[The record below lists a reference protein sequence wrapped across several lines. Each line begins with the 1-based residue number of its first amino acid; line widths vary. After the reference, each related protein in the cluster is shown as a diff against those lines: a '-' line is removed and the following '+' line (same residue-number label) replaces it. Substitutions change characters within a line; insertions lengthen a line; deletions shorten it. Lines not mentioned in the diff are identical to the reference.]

1 MKPRKEIFDE
11 ILPSLPLNFFENRL
25 DSRLHTVPMHWHDRL
40 EIIRVV
46 DGEGVLSLD
55 LQEYPLQAGD
65 IVTIMP
71 GALHAIRGGS
81 TILHSRTVTFSTR
94 ILEDWTPVHFIPLIH
109 TDMPGSAAFL
119 HTMDALFQLRLQPDN
134 GCESILR
141 HYLAALCGLYA
152 HYGYQ
157 REGLPP
163 VSAGSQ
169 SLKRVLQYMEHH
181 CGEELTVEHLAQVGG
196 YSKYHFSRFFSAS
209 MGCSCI
215 KYLQGLR
222 VEKARHL
229 LLHTSLSV
237 AEISHLTGFGEVSY
251 FICVFRRTT
260 GLTPLQFRRV
270 GEGKG
275 SFHRLADGVGTVLRE
290 GADLLHSI

>member
-94 ILEDWTPVHFIPLIH
+94 CRPSTLVTVWDRYRGIP
-109 TDMPGSAAFL
+109 
-119 HTMDALFQLRLQPDN
+119 
-134 GCESILR
+134 
-141 HYLAALCGLYA
+141 
-152 HYGYQ
+152 
-157 REGLPP
+157 
-163 VSAGSQ
+163 
-169 SLKRVLQYMEHH
+169 
-181 CGEELTVEHLAQVGG
+181 
-196 YSKYHFSRFFSAS
+196 
-209 MGCSCI
+209 
-215 KYLQGLR
+215 
-222 VEKARHL
+222 
-229 LLHTSLSV
+229 
-237 AEISHLTGFGEVSY
+237 
-251 FICVFRRTT
+251 
-260 GLTPLQFRRV
+260 
-270 GEGKG
+270 
-275 SFHRLADGVGTVLRE
+275 
-290 GADLLHSI
+290 

>member
-25 DSRLHTVPMHWHDRL
+25 DSRLHIVPMHWHDRL

-55 LQEYPLQAGD
+55 LQEHPLQAGD

-71 GALHAIRGGS
+71 GALHAIRGGR
-81 TILHSRTVTFSTR
+81 TVLHSRTVTFSTR

-141 HYLAALCGLYA
+141 HYLAAWPLYA
-152 HYGYQ
+152 
-157 REGLPP
+157 
-163 VSAGSQ
+163 
-169 SLKRVLQYMEHH
+169 
-181 CGEELTVEHLAQVGG
+181 
-196 YSKYHFSRFFSAS
+196 AS
-209 MGCSCI
+209 MPTMAISGRDCLPS
-215 KYLQGLR
+215 QW
-222 VEKARHL
+222 AA
-229 LLHTSLSV
+229 SLSNGCCNIWSV
-237 AEISHLTGFGEVSY
+237 TAERS
-251 FICVFRRTT
+251 
-260 GLTPLQFRRV
+260 
-270 GEGKG
+270 
-275 SFHRLADGVGTVLRE
+275 
-290 GADLLHSI
+290 